1 MSPDEPQVL
10 EFLTSLFTAGESYSG
25 INSARSALSTFLA
38 NEKGTTI
45 GNFPSVKR
53 FLKGVFT
60 LRPPI
65 ARYNNI
71 WDVNIVLEYI
81 KKIYPYEGMPLY
93 LLTYKLVML
102 LALTSA
108 QRVQTLHVL
117 NIEEF
122 VVEEEFIKIPIH
134 DLLKQTSA
142 RKYKFSIE
150 LHRYQEDPSLCV
162 VSSLREYL
170 CRTRNLRGSEKYLL
184 ISFKKPYK
192 RVTKQTISRWLNKV
206 MFEAGIDIDTFKP
219 HSTRAAAVS
228 KAKQELVPVD
238 DILQVAGWA
247 NETCFKRFYD
257 KAIIRDNIC

>member
-81 KKIYPYEGMPLY
+81 KIFYPYEG
-93 LLTYKLVML
+93 
-102 LALTSA
+102 
-108 QRVQTLHVL
+108 
-117 NIEEF
+117 
-122 VVEEEFIKIPIH
+122 
-134 DLLKQTSA
+134 
-142 RKYKFSIE
+142 
-150 LHRYQEDPSLCV
+150 
-162 VSSLREYL
+162 
-170 CRTRNLRGSEKYLL
+170 
-184 ISFKKPYK
+184 
-192 RVTKQTISRWLNKV
+192 
-206 MFEAGIDIDTFKP
+206 
-219 HSTRAAAVS
+219 
-228 KAKQELVPVD
+228 
-238 DILQVAGWA
+238 
-247 NETCFKRFYD
+247 
-257 KAIIRDNIC
+257 ICHCIC